1 MFKGANSI
9 YTKIRHSNESRQ
21 KDRKATG
28 CKCNQGYK
36 DLVSN
41 LKQGFTFRINQ
52 EIFCSDG
59 FVFRGKPSEKNNSY
73 PILNPWDFVFVYKLS
88 YSLE

>member
-1 MFKGANSI
+1 VFKGENAI
-9 YTKIRHSNESRQ
+9 YTTIPHSNESLK

-36 DLVSN
+36 DLASN

-52 EIFCSDG
+52 EKF
-59 FVFRGKPSEKNNSY
+59 FF
-73 PILNPWDFVFVYKLS
+73 
-88 YSLE
+88 